1 VITYNRSGV
10 LLRVKGEK
18 IMKEI
23 MLVKLVEDYD
33 YNDIICSFEIIKQE
47 VNIGDIIDN
56 RYKVV
61 GLTPIRVIEIK

>member
-1 VITYNRSGV
+1 
-10 LLRVKGEK
+10 
-18 IMKEI
+18 MKEI